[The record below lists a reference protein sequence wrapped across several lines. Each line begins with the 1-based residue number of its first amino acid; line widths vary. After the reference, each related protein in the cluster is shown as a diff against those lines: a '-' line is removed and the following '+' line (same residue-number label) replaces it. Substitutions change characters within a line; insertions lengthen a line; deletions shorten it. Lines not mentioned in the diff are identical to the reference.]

1 MTAVDSRLVE
11 LSIGEDLQGSTD
23 GSSYIGRDPVKN
35 IGIQLYMY
43 GTSYFYM

>member
-1 MTAVDSRLVE
+1 MTAVDSSLVE

-35 IGIQLYMY
+35 IGIQLYR
-43 GTSYFYM
+43 